1 MRPFVLTSHADRAV
15 LSDGGGAATVLACGP
30 ALLAARHWP
39 HTRPTPLQM
48 ERAIDDVEAAIE
60 QTALVQA
67 PRGCLI
73 LDETLSGL
81 LAPVLDR
88 GTTVSLD
95 EVERAFSA
103 LVSAAQRGPGVGT
116 ADALQGVRAAALLM
130 LRELMH
136 HLGFQSLM
144 GAADFP
150 TALPTIPRKETP
162 CP

>member
-1 MRPFVLTSHADRAV
+1 
-15 LSDGGGAATVLACGP
+15 
-30 ALLAARHWP
+30 
-39 HTRPTPLQM
+39 
-48 ERAIDDVEAAIE
+48 
-60 QTALVQA
+60 VQA
-67 PRGCLI
+67 PRGGLV

-81 LAPVLDR
+81 LAPLLDR
-88 GTTVSLD
+88 GTAVRVD

-144 GAADFP
+144 GAADFHFSTP
-150 TALPTIPRKETP
+150 TVPRKETP

>member
-1 MRPFVLTSHADRAV
+1 MHPFALTSHADRLV
-15 LSDGGGAATVLACGP
+15 LSDGGGAATVLVCGP

-39 HTRPTPLQM
+39 HTLPTPLQL
-48 ERAIDDVEAAIE
+48 EQAIDDVEAAIE

-67 PRGCLI
+67 PRGGLI

-81 LAPVLDR
+81 LAPLLDR
-88 GTTVSLD
+88 GTAVRVD

-103 LVSAAQRGPGVGT
+103 LVSATQRGPGAGT
-116 ADALQGVRAAALLM
+116 ADALQGDRAAALLM

-144 GAADFP
+144 GAADAPFF
-150 TALPTIPRKETP
+150 LPTIPRKETP